1 MEAICKLMKRF
12 GYILLMLASLALS
25 CTREPSPGHD
35 SSENSFKT
43 IHYKVQVSSSDDT
56 KATTADNNTKYVF
69 QATDS
74 LYVSSTDSNTG
85 EVQLFGVLKLIY
97 GAGETTA
104 YFEGDLVGVNE
115 FEPASDTPIDVT
127 LVSSGD
133 RIHTTGGGK
142 LTGTSYPANEYAADL
157 AEAVQKFSH
166 FTCST
171 TFGATH
177 FTLSQNTSFLI
188 FNIKLK
194 PSEAPAGTPVT
205 LTISNGSTPVWSTTV
220 DAAAY
225 NTITRAYFVAGL
237 EGGETTL
244 SSAKLSLSWTNN
256 QTDYSKEFDDLVDGT
271 LAANHYYTV
280 VRSAL
285 TFDGF
290 RIRAQED
297 GTKVYFYYTDGSVQY
312 STDYGETWNTPP
324 TQANGGINLD
334 ADEEACFRGTRT
346 DCNLAGNKQLFT
358 TNSKLCYIAGDI
370 TSLLADPTTLATNA
384 FRGAFSKKNTN
395 DSKIDNDKPNDAIT
409 VNAGDRVTWV
419 DIDPTDPLILPA
431 ITATNCYMDMF
442 MGCTSLTSAPELPAT
457 VLADKCYCRMFHSC
471 SGLTSI
477 PSFPSVVT
485 MAGTS
490 TCRRYCYQMFQSSG
504 VTALTGSLF
513 GGTMTL
519 APYCFEDMFANCTGL
534 TSVSSNFLPA
544 TTLAASCY
552 RGMFQNTPITSAP
565 DLLAETLVSYCY
577 RYMFNKCT
585 SLSYIKCY
593 STTNVTGDSYT
604 QNWLQNA
611 NSTGEFH
618 YRSGTTWYTNN
629 QHGIPS
635 GWTPV
640 ADTVQ

>member
-1 MEAICKLMKRF
+1 MKRF
-12 GYILLMLASLALS
+12 RFILLMLATLLLS
-25 CTREPSPGHD
+25 CTREPSSGPD
-35 SSENSFKT
+35 SSENGLKT
-43 IHYKVQVSSSDDT
+43 IHYKIQVSSYDDS

-74 LYVSSTDSNTG
+74 LYVSSTDPDTG

-97 GAGETTA
+97 GSGETLA

-115 FEPASDTPIDVT
+115 FEPASDTPINVT
-127 LVSSGD
+127 LVNSGD

-142 LTGTSYPANEYAADL
+142 LTGTAYPSNEYAADL

-177 FTLSQNTSFLI
+177 FTLSQNTSFLV

-205 LTISNGSTPVWSTTV
+205 LTISNGSTPIWSTTV
-220 DAAAY
+220 QAETY
-225 NTITRAYFVAGL
+225 NAITRTYFVIGI
-237 EGGETTL
+237 EGEETTL
-244 SSAKLSLSWTNN
+244 SNAKLSLSWTNA
-256 QTDYSKEFDDLVDGT
+256 QTPYSKEFDDLVDGT
-271 LAANHYYTV
+271 LAANHYYTI

-290 RIRAQED
+290 RIRAKED

-312 STDYGETWNTPP
+312 STDYGETWATPP
-324 TQANGGINLD
+324 TQANGGIDLD
-334 ADEEACFRGTRT
+334 ADEEACFQGTRT
-346 DCNLAGNKQLFT
+346 DCNLAGNYQLFT
-358 TNSKLCYIAGDI
+358 TNGKLCYIAGDI

-384 FRGAFSKKNTN
+384 FRGAFSKKNTD
-395 DSKIDNDKPNDAIT
+395 DSKINNDKPNDPIT
-409 VNAGDRVTWV
+409 VNAGDRVDWV

-442 MGCTSLTSAPELPAT
+442 MGCSSLTSAPNLPAT

-471 SGLTSI
+471 FSLTSI

-490 TCRRYCYQMFQSSG
+490 TCRRYCYQMFQSAG
-504 VTALTGSLF
+504 ITELTGSLF

-552 RGMFQNTPITSAP
+552 RGMFQNTAITSAP
-565 DLLAETLVSYCY
+565 DLLAESLVSYCY
-577 RYMFNKCT
+577 RYMFNACK

-593 STTNVTGDSYT
+593 NTTNVSSDSYT
-604 QNWLQNA
+604 QNWLKDA
-611 NSTGEFH
+611 KSTGEFH
-618 YRSGTTWYTNN
+618 YRYGTTWYTNN
-629 QHGIPS
+629 AHGIPS